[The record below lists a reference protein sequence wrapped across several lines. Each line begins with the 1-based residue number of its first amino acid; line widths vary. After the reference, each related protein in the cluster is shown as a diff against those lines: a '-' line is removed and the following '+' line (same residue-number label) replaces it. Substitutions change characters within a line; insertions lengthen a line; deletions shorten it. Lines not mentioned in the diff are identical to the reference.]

1 MGRFNLV
8 KTFGMN
14 NKFDKYILKKEG
26 EKINLFLSVF
36 FVRLRALSGSYFTI
50 LHAH

>member
-1 MGRFNLV
+1 MGRFNFV
-8 KTFGMN
+8 KIFGVN

-26 EKINLFLSVF
+26 EKIIFISFFLCDF
-36 FVRLRALSGSYFTI
+36 ALYRAVYFTI